1 VKDKPALKFAVRPAT
16 GPGNSP
22 AVADSLG
29 ELYRPIRPG
38 LERAARVLDRVIT
51 ESDHFIRP
59 MARHLLRCPGKRIRA
74 ALVLFSAR
82 AGRADPRRAA
92 ELAAAVEMLHTASL
106 IHDDIMDGALL
117 RRGQRA
123 LHREWG
129 TKLSVLMGD
138 YLFTW
143 NLNMLSRRYPSR
155 LVRRLIDASRSLCD
169 GEIEEAALAYRRDVG
184 MERYLGII
192 GKKTAALME
201 AACEAGAVLAGV
213 PDRARDGLARYGRAF
228 GMAFQLVDDAMD
240 FTGDEREAGKTL
252 GSDMAEGRFTM
263 PVLSLLR
270 HLKGGSGERF
280 RRLLSRPSLSNGG
293 ARRAAAMV
301 IEYGGVARTL
311 ELARIYTGEA
321 VAAIRGVPA
330 AARVPLETLAELALR
345 RRA

>member
-1 VKDKPALKFAVRPAT
+1 VAVRTVT
-16 GPGNSP
+16 GPGISP
-22 AVADSLG
+22 AVADSLI

-38 LERAARVLDRVIT
+38 LKRAERVLGRVIT
-51 ESDHFIRP
+51 ESDHLIRP
-59 MARHLLRCPGKRIRA
+59 MARHLLRRPGKRIRA

-82 AGRADPRRAA
+82 AGRADPRKAG

-117 RRGQRA
+117 RRGQLA
-123 LHREWG
+123 LHQAWG
-129 TKLSVLMGD
+129 TRLSVLMGD

-143 NLNMLSRRYPSR
+143 NLDMLSRRYPSQV
-155 LVRRLIDASRSLCD
+155 VRSLLDASRSLCD
-169 GEIEEAALAYRRDVG
+169 GEIEEAAVAYSRNVG
-184 MERYLGII
+184 TERYLGII

-201 AACEAGAVLAGV
+201 AACGAGAVLAGV
-213 PDRARDGLARYGRAF
+213 PAHARTGLARYGRAF

-252 GSDMAEGRFTM
+252 GGDMAGGHFTM

-270 HLKGGSGERF
+270 YLKGCRQDRF

-311 ELARIYTGEA
+311 ELARAYTGEA
-321 VAAIRGVPA
+321 VAALKGVPA